1 MSPRPWSSVRDPFAF
16 DRALLRGAG
25 RGLRYL
31 AGADEVGRGC
41 LAGPLVCAAVVLDY
55 GAAPQRLLQG
65 LGDSKSLTIQRRE
78 DLYTKILSGCS
89 RWSVIS
95 VSASSLDAAGLH
107 RSNLVALGEA
117 LAALGAGYDLALVD
131 GFELERPELGCRR
144 LVGGDRLSAAVAAAS
159 VLAKVTRDRWLTAL
173 HDTFPAYD
181 FAHNKGYGTPAH
193 LRALATV
200 GPCPEHRL
208 SFRRVLPTP
217 QPPATWA
224 AEQQA

>member
-31 AGADEVGRGC
+31 AGVDEVGRGC

-131 GFELERPELGCRR
+131 GFELDRPELGCRR

-159 VLAKVTRDRWLTAL
+159 VLAKVTRDRLMRAL
-173 HDTFPAYD
+173 HHTYPAYG
-181 FAHNKGYGTPAH
+181 FHEHVGYATTQH
-193 LRALATV
+193 RRALAAN
-200 GPCPEHRL
+200 GACPLHRL
-208 SFRRVLPTP
+208 SFAGVDGPSGGGE
-217 QPPATWA
+217 A
-224 AEQQA
+224 